1 MLTFDNVYQA
11 PLDKMKAAADDWSK
25 MKGLLDTLAEDARTT
40 MAAKADDDYWRGVNA
55 EVTKPF
61 VDKTAKEFEDAAKA
75 AEGIRKI
82 LEDGYNAF
90 KKAKDDLKKM
100 VDTEAPAAHLVVGS
114 HGTVEASYPLEK
126 DNAARHDPD
135 YPEALRKQRADVEAM
150 QKRIDAIV
158 ETCDDADVACANA
171 LKANITGDK
180 HNFSAP
186 KYSSLDAEEAQRAID
201 LAQKGRDL
209 SHEELVRLNEL
220 LKDNSRSKEFSR
232 TFYDGLGP
240 KGSLEFF
247 GQLSTDTYDYSELN
261 EQRLKDVKELQRN
274 LGLNLA
280 SATQGGD
287 KWTENWSTEMRK
299 LGTER
304 IPLAKH
310 DYNGPFGYQLLGGIM
325 RNGNYDPKFLTP
337 IAEHVA
343 QLHAKDPYMF
353 ADNKAIGGWQ
363 KNPFNPSGVNG
374 AGYDPMV
381 PMLEALGHSPE
392 AAKQFFSA
400 EPTAYNEDGTVKG
413 GSPDLGKDK
422 DGNGIS
428 NYLDFFGN
436 EKYEF
441 FPDIDGH
448 HPDDAKKSTAYMPD
462 ALGHAL
468 EAATLGHAWDDPSPK
483 LVKDETTVEI
493 MEKVVE
499 KYGQDP
505 GLLKKQETM
514 ADSLGNMGAG
524 YIDDINWALNENKTD
539 SMYAPENANSEKYPH
554 ARDPNNHAEFGRS
567 GALNFLSTLGQHPDS
582 YATIATAE
590 RIYTNGMLDAHAVD
604 ANGKIDTGHARS
616 AVYTGA
622 EVQGILDQSRADQVT
637 AENLKKDEEYNKAL
651 EKRAGWM
658 EFGAAAAI
666 GAGVAFLPATA
677 AAAGAAAILVP
688 LAVDTGSGA
697 LEQLSGQF
705 IGDWSDAKQEEH
717 KENTE
722 EQIREQRTNIY
733 TAGEDNSKAAMDDF
747 MERHQVKPDS
757 EFGQDLKESAN
768 LGYIN
773 GNSKEDQQGQDP
785 ETG

>member
-11 PLDKMKAAADDWSK
+11 PLDKMKASADNWSE
-25 MKGLLDTLAEDARTT
+25 MKGKLETLAEDARTT
-40 MAAKADDDYWRGVNA
+40 MAAKAKDDYWRGVNA

-61 VDKTAKEFEDAAKA
+61 VDKTAKEFGDAAKA
-75 AEGIRKI
+75 AEGIFKI

-90 KKAKDDLKKM
+90 KKAKDDLKKI
-100 VDTEAPAAHLVVGS
+100 VETDAPAQHLVVRTDGK
-114 HGTVEASYPLEK
+114 VEAVYPLEK

-135 YPEALRKQRADVEAM
+135 YPEALRKQRASIDTM

-158 ETCDDADVACANA
+158 ETCDDADVACSNA

-186 KYSSLDAEEAQRAID
+186 RYGSLDAEEAQRALD
-201 LAQKGRDL
+201 LAKKGRDL
-209 SHEELVRLNEL
+209 SHEELERLNEL
-220 LKDNSRSKEFSR
+220 LKDNSSSKDFSR

-240 KGSLEFF
+240 KGALEFF
-247 GQLSTDTYDYSELN
+247 GQLSTDTYDYAKLDK
-261 EQRLKDVKELQRN
+261 QRLADVQELQRN

-280 SATQGGD
+280 AATQGGD
-287 KWTENWSTEMRK
+287 KWTENWSAEMRK
-299 LGTER
+299 IGTER
-304 IPLAKH
+304 IPLAKN

-325 RNGNYDPKFLTP
+325 RYGNYDPKFLNP

-353 ADNKAIGGWQ
+353 ADNKSIGGWQ

-400 EPTAYNEDGTVKG
+400 DPTAYNEDGTPG
-413 GSPDLGKDK
+413 GELNLGKDK
-422 DGNGIS
+422 DGNRID

-448 HPDDAKKSTAYMPD
+448 HPDEAKKSLAYMPD
-462 ALGHAL
+462 AFGHAL

-483 LVKDETTVEI
+483 LVKDETSVAI

-499 KYGQDP
+499 KYGTDP

-514 ADSLGNMGAG
+514 ADSLGTMGAG
-524 YIDDINWALNENKTD
+524 YIDDLNWALNDNNPQ
-539 SMYAPENANSEKYPH
+539 SMYAPENANSEKFPE
-554 ARDPNNHAEFGRS
+554 ARNPKNHGEFGRD

-582 YATIATAE
+582 YATIAMAE
-590 RIYTNGMLDAHAVD
+590 RVYTNGMLDTHAVD

-616 AVYTGA
+616 AIYTGA

-637 AENLKKDEEYNKAL
+637 ADTLKKDEEYNKAL

-666 GAGVAFLPATA
+666 GAGVAFLPATV

-717 KENTE
+717 KDEVDD
-722 EQIREQRTNIY
+722 QIREQKTNIY
-733 TAGEDNSKAAMDDF
+733 TAGEENSKAAMRDF
-747 MERHQVKPDS
+747 MERHQVPPDS
-757 EFGQDLKESAN
+757 DFGQDLKESAN
-768 LGYIN
+768 GGYIN
-773 GNSKEDQQGQDP
+773 GNAKEDQQGQDP

>member
-11 PLDKMKAAADDWSK
+11 PLDKMKAAADNWSE
-25 MKGLLDTLAEDARTT
+25 MKGKLDKLAEDARTT
-40 MAAKADDDYWRGVNA
+40 MAAKARDEYWRGVNA

-61 VDKTAKEFEDAAKA
+61 VDKTAKEFDDAAKA
-75 AEGIRKI
+75 AGGIHRI
-82 LEDGYNAF
+82 LDDGYNAF
-90 KKAKDDLKKM
+90 KKAKDDLKKI
-100 VDTEAPAAHLVVGS
+100 VDVDAPAQHLVVKNGK
-114 HGTVEASYPLEK
+114 VEAAYPLEK
-126 DNAARHDPD
+126 DNGARHDPD
-135 YPEALRKQRADVEAM
+135 YPEALRKQRAAIEAM
-150 QKRIDAIV
+150 QRRIDAIL
-158 ETCDDADVACANA
+158 ETCDDADVACSNA

-186 KYSSLDAEEAQRAID
+186 RYGSIDAEEAQRALD
-201 LAQKGRDL
+201 LAKKGRDL
-209 SHEELVRLNEL
+209 SHEELERLNEL
-220 LKDNSRSKEFSR
+220 LKDNSSSKDFSR
-232 TFYDGLGP
+232 TFYNGLGV

-247 GQLSTDTYDYSELN
+247 GQLSTDTYEYGKLD
-261 EQRLKDVKELQRN
+261 EQRLKDVQELQRN

-280 SATQGGD
+280 AATQGGD
-287 KWTENWSTEMRK
+287 KWTENWSAEMRK

-304 IPLAKH
+304 IPLAKN

-325 RNGNYDPKFLTP
+325 RNGNYDPKFLNP

-363 KNPFNPSGVNG
+363 KSPFNPSGVNG

-381 PMLEALGHSPE
+381 SMLEALGHSPE

-400 EPTAYNEDGTVKG
+400 DPTAYNKDGAPG
-413 GSPDLGKDK
+413 GELNLGKDK
-422 DGNGIS
+422 DGNKID

-448 HPDDAKKSTAYMPD
+448 HPDDAKKSMAYMPD

-483 LVKDETTVEI
+483 LVKDETTVDI

-499 KYGQDP
+499 KYGTDP
-505 GLLKKQETM
+505 GLLKKQEAM
-514 ADSLGNMGAG
+514 ADSLGTMGAG
-524 YIDDINWALNENKTD
+524 YIDDINWALNENNPQ
-539 SMYAPENANSEKYPH
+539 SMYAPENANSEKYPE
-554 ARDPNNHAEFGRS
+554 ARDPKNHAEFGRQ

-616 AVYTGA
+616 AIYTGA

-637 AENLKKDEEYNKAL
+637 AENLKKDEDYNKAL
-651 EKRAGWM
+651 EARAGWM

-717 KENTE
+717 KDKVD
-722 EQIREQRTNIY
+722 EQIREQKTNIY
-733 TAGEDNSKAAMDDF
+733 TAGEENSKAALRDF
-747 MERHQVKPDS
+747 MERHQVAPDS
-757 EFGQDLKESAN
+757 DFGQDLKESAN

-773 GNSKEDQQGQDP
+773 GNAKEDQQGQDP
-785 ETG
+785 ETE